1 MEMPY
6 LKPFPEMTQKEFWTQ
21 AYLASLHR
29 INSEDAV
36 KEADAALKACN
47 DRWSSKRMTTV
58 KTVQYP
64 HHYPLGQEPLE
75 HFGFED

>member
-6 LKPFPEMTQKEFWTQ
+6 LKPFPEMSQKEFWTQ

-29 INSEDAV
+29 MSSEEAL

-47 DRWSSKRMTTV
+47 DRWSSKKMVTL
-58 KTVQYP
+58 KTVQYQ
-64 HHYPLGQEPLE
+64 HHYPLGAEPLDL
-75 HFGFED
+75 FEYGD